1 MQNSFV
7 LLLSL
12 SRNLYHDLAIYIF
25 AWEIF
30 YCLRSLAL
38 NHDFMN
44 RNGILGTAEPPFAL
58 VVHKESG
65 KWKDVEKNYDTYF
78 DLLFLNNHILRM
90 YLFCFE
96 NCSDLLWEEI
106 LLVTKKCFCKFDAEG
121 REFANFLDEDQEQV
135 IWIVKGQNSLRSR
148 ILFQLASWVFNHVF
162 YIGTIKMPFG
172 TNIWNV
178 ETY

>member
-58 VVHKESG
+58 VVHKESRN
-65 KWKDVEKNYDTYF
+65 WKDVQKNYDTYL
-78 DLLFLNNHILRM
+78 DLLYFEQSHFKNVLILFRK
-90 YLFCFE
+90 LFG
-96 NCSDLLWEEI
+96 LQHRI
-106 LLVTKKCFCKFDAEG
+106 CKFFRWGSRTSYLNTFSSCKAE
-121 REFANFLDEDQEQV
+121 FSIMSFILEQLKCLLEQ
-135 IWIVKGQNSLRSR
+135 I
-148 ILFQLASWVFNHVF
+148 
-162 YIGTIKMPFG
+162 FG
-172 TNIWNV
+172 I
-178 ETY
+178 